1 MGQTFNLIFDEP
13 YGNEQKINS
22 VSAWNALVHFF
33 AELTDVG
40 FPEDVKTRRRTFLS
54 FFLNFNVRPQNST
67 LRQFALQFTHLGSC
81 NNSVVD

>member
-33 AELTDVG
+33 ADIA
-40 FPEDVKTRRRTFLS
+40 RRETF
-54 FFLNFNVRPQNST
+54 
-67 LRQFALQFTHLGSC
+67 
-81 NNSVVD
+81 